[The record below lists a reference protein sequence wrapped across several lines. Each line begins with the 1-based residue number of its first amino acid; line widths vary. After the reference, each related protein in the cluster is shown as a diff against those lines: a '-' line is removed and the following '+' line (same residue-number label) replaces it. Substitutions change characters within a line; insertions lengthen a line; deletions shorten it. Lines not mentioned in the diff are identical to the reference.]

1 MSKNYL
7 TAPVPSLKMPKGIPY
22 IIGNEAAERFSFYG
36 MKGILVIFMTQYLFM
51 MPGSVH
57 EEMSNAAALENYHL
71 FTTAVYFFPI
81 IGALLAD
88 IVLGKYLTIMLLS
101 VVYCA
106 GHGVLALMGS
116 TGSIPPGIVLATG
129 LILISVGSGGI
140 KPCVSAHV
148 GDQFGKQN
156 AHLLEKVFGWFYFSI
171 NTGAFL
177 STLLTPWLLEWYGPH
192 WAFGVPGVLMALATL
207 AFWMGRKVFIH
218 IPAGG
223 PEWFKETF
231 SVDGVKAILKL
242 AIIFVFIAVFWA
254 LFDQTGSSW
263 VLQAEDLNRNWLG
276 MQWLSSQIQAV
287 NPIMILIYI
296 PLFQFVVYPII
307 NKVWKLTPIRKI
319 SLGLFVMV
327 VGFAMVG
334 IVQGWVDQGQRPSIG
349 WQVLAYAILTASEVM
364 VSITG
369 LEFAYTQAPK
379 KMKSVIMA
387 LFLMSVSLGNLFTA
401 AVNHFIMVPDALAE
415 VKELVSNWHS
425 EQEDMTIATQ
435 SAVHKARQQE
445 AEEKGLQYEA
455 TDDGGFVFTLDGFEK
470 SIGDDDIRVG
480 YGPDLERRSLVTSE
494 VDVLNEAVALIGQF
508 WDDHD
513 RLPFEGEGMDAIKAL
528 KDPWGQPLHYQLV
541 NRKNFVVTSIG
552 PDKTY
557 LSQYDVRAIVTVE
570 SHTVK
575 QQEELALEGN
585 EASMF
590 SAFHPEYSWM
600 QVRKAEIAAEKARK
614 NGAQS
619 ATWLDFIEQPK
630 TVEAKDIVKQNHD
643 FSISWEVGGATTL
656 NGAAYFEFFTWLMLG
671 TAIVFVGVAF
681 LYKPKTYIQDEGM
694 ISAAANIE

>member
-1 MSKNYL
+1 MSKKYL
-7 TAPVPSLKMPKGIPY
+7 SAPVSSTTMPKGIPY

-36 MKGILVIFMTQYLFM
+36 MKGILVIFMTQFLFM
-51 MPGSVH
+51 MPGSGS
-57 EEMSNAAALENYHL
+57 EAMSNAAAMENYHL
-71 FTTAVYFFPI
+71 FTTAVYFFPV

-88 IVLGKYLTIMLLS
+88 ILLGKYLTIMLLS

-106 GHGVLALMGS
+106 GHGVLAMMGS
-116 TGSIPPGIVLATG
+116 TEVMPPGIVLATG

-177 STLLTPWLLEWYGPH
+177 STMLTPWLLEWYGPH

-223 PEWFKETF
+223 MSWFAETF
-231 SVDGVKAILKL
+231 SKDGLKSMSKL
-242 AIIFVFIAVFWA
+242 SIIFIFIAVFWA

-276 MQWLSSQIQAV
+276 MNWLSSQIQAV

-296 PLFQFVVYPII
+296 PLFQFVVYPLI

-319 SLGLFVMV
+319 SFGLFVMV
-327 VGFAMVG
+327 IGFGMVG
-334 IVQGWVDQGQRPSIG
+334 IVQGWIDAGERPSIG

-379 KMKSVIMA
+379 KMKSIIMA

-401 AVNHFIMVPDALAE
+401 GVNHFIMVPDALAE
-415 VKELVSNWHS
+415 VKQLVSSWHTSSDEVVVVNDAMHQARS
-425 EQEDMTIATQ
+425 E
-435 SAVHKARQQE
+435 E
-445 AEEKGLQYEA
+445 AAAIGFEYHA
-455 TDDGGFVFTLDGFEK
+455 SDDGGFEFLLEGWEK

-494 VDVLNEAVALIGQF
+494 VDVLNEAVALVGQF
-508 WDDHD
+508 WDTYD
-513 RLPFEGEGMDAIKAL
+513 RLPFGDEGLNAIKSL
-528 KDPWGQPLHYQLV
+528 KDPWGALLHYQLL
-541 NRKNFVVTSIG
+541 NRKNFVITSEG
-552 PDKTY
+552 PDKTF

-570 SHTVK
+570 SHSVQQ
-575 QQEELALEGN
+575 QQEMAQESGGSDLLEGI
-585 EASMF
+585 
-590 SAFHPEYSWM
+590 HPEHSWLT
-600 QVRKAEIAAEKARK
+600 VRKAQLDAEKARK
-614 NGAQS
+614 NGD
-619 ATWLDFIEQPK
+619 ATASWEQFIEK
-630 TVEAKDIVKQNHD
+630 KEHVSAADIVQQNHD

-656 NGAAYFEFFTWLMLG
+656 SGAAYFEFFTWLMLG
-671 TAIVFVGVAF
+671 TAIIFVGVGY
-681 LYKPKTYIQDEGM
+681 LYKPKTYIQDGTM
-694 ISAAANIE
+694 VSAGASLE